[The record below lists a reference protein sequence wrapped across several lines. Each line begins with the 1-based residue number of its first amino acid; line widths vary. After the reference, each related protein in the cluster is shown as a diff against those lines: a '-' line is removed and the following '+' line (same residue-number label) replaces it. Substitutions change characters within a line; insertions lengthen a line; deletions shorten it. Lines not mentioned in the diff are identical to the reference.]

1 MRRNLTG
8 TVDKIKLLS
17 SFPDMLVRFSIIDN
31 DIVVNCIVHD
41 RSLGNRL
48 MFLEDGKSEVAV
60 FGHYNSRNQLVVE
73 KMALRNPSSFERE
86 FAV

>member
-17 SFPDMLVRFSIIDN
+17 SFPNMLVRFSIIDN
-31 DIVVNCIVHD
+31 DNVVNCITHD
-41 RSLGNRL
+41 RDLGNRL

-73 KMALRNPSSFERE
+73 KMALRNPSSFEKVY
-86 FAV
+86 AV